1 MGLLGFYM
9 SKVFQIHLL
18 FVRILYEFRL
28 NLVSLLVK
36 SKRQLCVALNVL
48 GFHSDYRELEM

>member
-1 MGLLGFYM
+1 M

-18 FVRILYEFRL
+18 FVGILYEFRL

-48 GFHSDYRELEM
+48 GFHSDFRELEM